1 MSAQEWFRSPRLLLA
16 LFVGTMLSFLGGL
29 GFFGWRSLEQNRV
42 LETDRLRE
50 SLDRSAELITTELRQ
65 NLTEFD
71 ARLVLLST
79 VPTAELDA
87 RASAVAKELGDDAL
101 IVAFEGDTVRAY
113 PTQRLLYRPAVAV
126 PDEPDPHV
134 FAVGEA
140 YEEQGEDY
148 ARAILYFRDIAD
160 TEEAPDIRAGA
171 LYRLARNQRK
181 VGRPAD
187 ALATYAELERLTSAW
202 VAGRP
207 ADLFARTARAGLLAE
222 LGRHAELV
230 DEARRLDRDLHSGRW
245 PLTRAQ
251 YLSYSRDIAQWLA
264 ARTPAGPTPD
274 AAALAIATSV
284 EDLWQ
289 QWQQDPPT
297 AASISGRAMVLAQD
311 RPMFR
316 MWRGTSERF
325 VALVGG
331 HNFLTRQIIAPLNS
345 LLAQREVGI
354 ALSDR
359 ASRFTM
365 SHALPASASGTDAG
379 ALRDALR
386 IDALMTDTNLPWD
399 LRIVSAATGPDD
411 TQFARNRMLLTLAI
425 AVLALLV
432 IAGSYFSGRAI
443 TREMEAARLQ
453 SDFVAAVSHEFR
465 TPLTLLRQFSDLLA
479 DGRVSSEEERHQYY
493 AALQRGTR
501 RLTRLV
507 EDLLDFGRME
517 AGSHGF
523 RFTNVD
529 ASAWV
534 ERVLADFR
542 DQFRGYQVELDW
554 SVPPGAVI
562 HADEA
567 ALSRALWNLLDNAV
581 KYSPA
586 SKTIWI
592 SGASADGKLIVTVRD
607 RGIGVTDA
615 DRRAIFR
622 KFVRGTVPEGH
633 VVRGTG
639 LGLALVQQIMRAHG
653 GDVRLVSSSSDGS
666 TFALVLPL
674 AAGAENTA
682 PRLLRHTAPL
692 SMETADA
699 ADPDR

>member
-1 MSAQEWFRSPRLLLA
+1 LLLA

-42 LETDRLRE
+42 LETNRLRE
-50 SLDRSAELITTELRQ
+50 SLDRSADLITTELRQ
-65 NLTEFD
+65 QLAEFD
-71 ARLVLLST
+71 ARLVVLST
-79 VPTAELDA
+79 VPAAELDA
-87 RASAVAKELGDDAL
+87 RAAAAAKELGADAL

-126 PDEPDPHV
+126 PDEPDPQV

-140 YEEQGEDY
+140 YEEQGDDY

-160 TEEAPDIRAGA
+160 TEDAPDIRAGA

-222 LGRHAELV
+222 LGRRAELV
-230 DEARRLDRDLHSGRW
+230 DEARRLDRDLHRGRW

-251 YLSYSRDIAQWLA
+251 YLSYSRDITQWLA
-264 ARTPAGPTPD
+264 AGTPAGSTPD

-284 EDLWQ
+284 EDLWR
-289 QWQQDPPT
+289 QWQQEAPT

-311 RPMFR
+311 RSMFR

-331 HNFLTRQIIAPLNS
+331 HDFLANRIIAPLNS

-365 SHALPASASGTDAG
+365 SHALPASAAAAGTQ
-379 ALRDALR
+379 RDALR

-399 LRIVSAATGPDD
+399 LRIVSAGRGPDD

-479 DGRVSSEEERHQYY
+479 DGRVSSEDERHQYY

-523 RFTNVD
+523 RFTNID
-529 ASAWV
+529 ASTWV

-542 DQFRGYQVELDW
+542 DQFRGYQVEVDW

-592 SGASADGKLIVTVRD
+592 SGTSADGKLTVTVRD

-666 TFALVLPL
+666 TFALLLPL
-674 AAGAENTA
+674 AAGAESTA
-682 PRLLRHTAPL
+682 PGLLRHTAPL